1 MSTKL
6 IGIKKININDSNYEI
21 KYYRKNNFNGN
32 TFFTSEVYI
41 GLNDKIILDDH
52 SMASLEYKVDL
63 VLPAALY
70 SRVAHNC
77 R

>member
-21 KYYRKNNFNGN
+21 RYYRKSNVNGN
-32 TFFTSEVYI
+32 TLFTSEVYI

-52 SMASLEYKVDL
+52 SMASLEYKVNL
-63 VLPAALY
+63 ILPAALY
-70 SRVAHNC
+70 SRVALNC
-77 R
+77 